1 MSPRSVNKN
10 AGIGDSVR
18 RLEDYPLV
26 TGGGAYVSD
35 LVDEDTLHCAFVRS
49 PVAHGTF
56 EPPDLDDI
64 LDMPGV
70 VAAFDTRTLN
80 VPDLPSTPGRGAP
93 EATGMGQPALARQ
106 RVRHVGEPIAVIL
119 AETPSQAVDAAEMLW
134 VDIDPLP
141 AVTDAKTSLGGDVL
155 LFPEVG
161 TNLVHENTVAT
172 PGERPE
178 AEVEASVEIGIPR
191 LSPVTIE
198 PLAILVRPNDGTLEV
213 WCGHQ
218 SPARLPRQLSP
229 FVGLPPEQIRARV
242 PSVGGAFGAK
252 GQFYAE
258 YVVVAVAALRLNRA
272 VAWIERRGEQF
283 RSGTHGRGQEVK
295 TTVGGDRSGRMR
307 YVKSE
312 LLGDVGAY
320 PNTGSRIP
328 FFSQFMAQGVYDIDH
343 IEVHATAALTN
354 KAPTGPYRGA
364 GRPEAAI
371 AIECAVD
378 AFAAEVGMRPEDV
391 RRKNFIRSDQL
402 PFTTHTGAVYDSGDY
417 EEALDLALRTV
428 DIEAWRARQEERRRL
443 DEDPIGIGIASFIE
457 RAGGSVGSWEW
468 GKVEMMPNG
477 SLEVRTG
484 STSAGQAHQTVWSQ
498 IAASV
503 FDVPLDRIVF
513 HAGDTKEIPMSVG
526 SFSSRSLQL
535 GGSAVLRCA
544 RKVREAVLDLAAGM
558 LEAAPHDLEIS
569 DGKVRVVGSPQPEI
583 SLAEVAIEAQSRGVE
598 LSAEEMF
605 NPNALTYPYGA
616 YVAVVE
622 VELETGFVNLLQLVA
637 VDDCGNVINPMVVQG
652 QVQGSIMQGIGSALL
667 EEVVYDAD
675 GQPLTTS
682 LMDYLIPSATQPMP
696 LETRHLTHPA
706 PSNPLGAKGTGEAG
720 CIGVPP
726 AILNAVCD
734 ALRPLGVTLSS
745 FPLTPSRVWE
755 AIQAVHQREASA

>member
-1 MSPRSVNKN
+1 MSKN

-26 TGGGAYVSD
+26 TGEGAYVGD
-35 LVDEDTLHCAFVRS
+35 LVDKDTLHCAFVRS
-49 PVAHGTF
+49 PDAHGTF
-56 EPPDLDDI
+56 EPLDLDEV

-70 VAAFDTRTLN
+70 VAAFDAQTLN
-80 VPDLPSTPGRGAP
+80 IPDLPSTPGRGAP

-106 RVRHVGEPIAVIL
+106 RVRYVGEPIAVVI

-134 VDIDPLP
+134 VDIDSLP
-141 AVTDAKTSLGGDVL
+141 AVTDAKTSLEGDVL
-155 LFPEVG
+155 LFPETG
-161 TNLVHENTVAT
+161 TNLVHQRTLAT
-172 PGERPE
+172 RGERPE
-178 AEVEASVEIGIPR
+178 AEVEASVKVGIPR
-191 LSPVTIE
+191 ISPVTIE
-198 PLAILVRPNDGTLEV
+198 PLAILVRPIDGTLEV

-242 PSVGGAFGAK
+242 PDVGGAFGTK

-258 YVVVAVAALRLNRA
+258 YVVVAVAAHRLNRA
-272 VAWIERRGEQF
+272 VAWIERRGEQL

-295 TTVGGDRSGRMR
+295 VSVGGDRSGRMR

-312 LLGDVGAY
+312 MLGDVGAY
-320 PNTGSRIP
+320 PSTGSRIP
-328 FFSQFMAQGVYDIDH
+328 FFSQSMAQGVYDIDH
-343 IEVHATAALTN
+343 LEVHAIAAVTN

-371 AIECAVD
+371 GIECAVD

-402 PFTTHTGAVYDSGDY
+402 PFTTHTGSIYDSGDY
-417 EEALDLALRTV
+417 LAALDLALETV
-428 DIEAWRARQEERRRL
+428 DVETWRARQEERRRL
-443 DEDPIGIGIASFIE
+443 AGDPIGIGIASFIE
-457 RAGGSVGSWEW
+457 RAGGAVGSWEW
-468 GKVEMMPNG
+468 GKVEVMPDG

-498 IAASV
+498 IAGSV
-503 FDVPLDRIVF
+503 FDVPHDRIVF
-513 HAGDTKEIPMSVG
+513 YAGDTAEIPNSVG

-544 RKVREAVLDLAAGM
+544 RKVREAALDVAAGM
-558 LEAAPHDLEIS
+558 LEAAAYDLELS
-569 DGKVRVVGSPQPEI
+569 DGKVRVVGSPQPEM
-583 SLAEVAIEAQSRGVE
+583 SLAAIAMEAQSQGVE

-605 NPNALTYPYGA
+605 SPNALTYPYGA

-622 VELETGFVNLLQLVA
+622 VELETGFVNLLQLAA
-637 VDDCGNVINPMVVQG
+637 VDDCGNVINPMVVEG
-652 QVQGSIMQGIGSALL
+652 QVHGSIMQGIGSALL
-667 EEVVYDAD
+667 EEIVYDSD
-675 GQPLTTS
+675 GQPLTTN
-682 LMDYLIPSATQPMP
+682 LMGYLIPSATQPMP
-696 LETRHLTHPA
+696 LETRRLTHPA

-726 AILNAVCD
+726 AIHNAVCD
-734 ALRPLGVTLSS
+734 ALRPLGVTSID
-745 FPLTPSRVWE
+745 FPLTPTRVWE
-755 AIQAVHQREASA
+755 AIQAVQKKGDSA